1 MQQVKIQIKIN
12 RQQSYPPVNAQEK
25 LEVSKAAPSRYLHR
39 SFQDE
44 LSHDEAQ
51 QRIDDEEK
59 GQETHKRSSIC
70 ATGFATSA
78 RPMTTRAIPHQRRV
92 EINSPKNIQQPSGT
106 RISTTRERGKA
117 IVSGMYLRT

>member
-25 LEVSKAAPSRYLHR
+25 LEVAKAALSRYLHR

-51 QRIDDEEK
+51 QRSDDEEK
-59 GQETHKRSSIC
+59 GEETHKRSSIC

-78 RPMTTRAIPHQRRV
+78 RPITTRAIPHKRRV
-92 EINSPKNIQQPSGT
+92 AINSPKNIHLQSGT
-106 RISTTRERGKA
+106 GIW
-117 IVSGMYLRT
+117 